1 MASVKFW
8 CLNVMTD
15 VMIQA
20 MAKAMHHDAPFRAR
34 GGLLR
39 RILSRVSA
47 VAAVAALCTS
57 AACASSLDTLE
68 TFLKSTKSGRAD
80 FTQVVMSPA
89 KAGQTTARSKTSTGQ
104 FSFVRP
110 TRFRFDYVKPFSQ
123 VIVAD
128 GQTLWL
134 YDADLEQVTARKQA
148 QTLSSTPAALVATAV
163 DLATLQKEFSL
174 EAQADADGLQWVQAT
189 PKNRES
195 TIQSVRMGLRVDGAQ
210 VSLVKLEIF
219 DAMGQRSVLS
229 FERFEVNPANLGAAQ
244 FNFVTPKGVS
254 VIRP

>member
-1 MASVKFW
+1 MHA
-8 CLNVMTD
+8 LN
-15 VMIQA
+15 
-20 MAKAMHHDAPFRAR
+20 KHDAQSQTVSGMKMNSVFFKPAMYR
-34 GGLLR
+34 G
-39 RILSRVSA
+39 
-47 VAAVAALCTS
+47 VAALAIC
-57 AACASSLDTLE
+57 ALIAGVAGASSLDTLD

-80 FTQVVMSPA
+80 FTQVVTPPA
-89 KAGQTTARSKTSTGQ
+89 KAGQTTVRSKTSTGQ

-110 TRFRFDYVKPFSQ
+110 TRFRFDYVKPFPQ

-148 QTLSSTPAALVATAV
+148 QALGSTPAALVATAV
-163 DLATLQKEFSL
+163 DLSALQKEFTL
-174 EAQADADGLQWVQAT
+174 EAQVDADGLQWVQAT

-195 TIQSVRMGLRVDGAQ
+195 TLQSVRMGLRVEGAQ
-210 VSLVKLEIF
+210 VSLAKLEIF

-229 FERFEVNPANLGAAQ
+229 FERFEVNPVSLGAAQ

>member
-1 MASVKFW
+1 MA
-8 CLNVMTD
+8 
-15 VMIQA
+15 
-20 MAKAMHHDAPFRAR
+20 
-34 GGLLR
+34 LL
-39 RILSRVSA
+39 
-47 VAAVAALCTS
+47 
-57 AACASSLDTLE
+57 ACANLALADSMDTLAS
-68 TFLKSTKSGRAD
+68 FLKNTKSGRAD
-80 FTQVVMSPA
+80 FTQVVTPPA
-89 KAGQTTARSKTSTGQ
+89 KAGQTVSRSKTSSGE
-104 FSFVRP
+104 FAFIRP
-110 TRFRFDYVKPFSQ
+110 ARFRFDYLKPFPQ

-148 QTLSSTPAALVATAV
+148 QALGSTPAALIATAV
-163 DLATLQKEFSL
+163 DVASLQKEFSL

-195 TIQSVRMGLRVDGAQ
+195 TIQSVRMGLRVEGAQ
-210 VSLVKLEIF
+210 VSLAKLEIF

>member
-1 MASVKFW
+1 
-8 CLNVMTD
+8 MTNFFFLC
-15 VMIQA
+15 Q
-20 MAKAMHHDAPFRAR
+20 
-34 GGLLR
+34 GLLCM
-39 RILSRVSA
+39 
-47 VAAVAALCTS
+47 ALL
-57 AACASSLDTLE
+57 ACANLALADSMETLAS
-68 TFLKSTKSGRAD
+68 FLKNTKSGRAD
-80 FTQVVMSPA
+80 FTQVVTPPA
-89 KAGQTTARSKTSTGQ
+89 KAGQTVSRSKTSSGE
-104 FSFVRP
+104 FAFIRP
-110 TRFRFDYVKPFSQ
+110 ARFRFDYLKPFSQ

-148 QTLSSTPAALVATAV
+148 QALGSTPAALIATAV
-163 DLATLQKEFSL
+163 DVASLQKEFSL

-195 TIQSVRMGLRVDGAQ
+195 TIQSVRMGLRVEGAQ
-210 VSLVKLEIF
+210 VSLAKLEIF

>member
-1 MASVKFW
+1 MNKNTVV
-8 CLNVMTD
+8 NR
-15 VMIQA
+15 A
-20 MAKAMHHDAPFRAR
+20 MRRMGA
-34 GGLLR
+34 GLA
-39 RILSRVSA
+39 IATLSA
-47 VAAVAALCTS
+47 GVAF
-57 AACASSLDTLE
+57 ASSLDTLE

-80 FTQVVMSPA
+80 FTQVVTSPA
-89 KAGQTTARSKTSTGQ
+89 KAGQTAVRSKTSTGQ

-148 QTLSSTPAALVATAV
+148 QALGSTPAALVATAV
-163 DLATLQKEFSL
+163 DVSTLQKEFSL
-174 EAQADADGLQWVQAT
+174 EAQTDTDGLQWVQAT

-195 TIQSVRMGLRVDGAQ
+195 TIQSVRIGLRAEGAQ
-210 VSLVKLEIF
+210 VSLGKLEIF

-229 FERFEVNPANLGAAQ
+229 FERFEVNPASLGATQ
-244 FNFVTPKGVS
+244 FNFALPKGVS

>member
-1 MASVKFW
+1 MNMNSTF
-8 CLNVMTD
+8 LST
-15 VMIQA
+15 A
-20 MAKAMHHDAPFRAR
+20 MR
-34 GGLLR
+34 
-39 RILSRVSA
+39 RVSL
-47 VAAVAALCTS
+47 ALATCAFTVS
-57 AACASSLDTLE
+57 MACASGLDTLE

-80 FTQVVMSPA
+80 FTQVVTPPA
-89 KAGQTTARSKTSTGQ
+89 KAGQTSVRSKTSTGQ

-110 TRFRFDYVKPFSQ
+110 TRFRFDYVKPFPQ

-148 QTLSSTPAALVATAV
+148 QALGSTPAALVATAS
-163 DLATLQKEFSL
+163 DLGALQKEFSL

-195 TIQSVRMGLRVDGAQ
+195 TIQSVRIGLRTDGAQ
-210 VSLVKLEIF
+210 VSLGKLEIF

-229 FERFEVNPANLGAAQ
+229 FDRFEVNPVNLGPAQ
-244 FNFVTPKGVS
+244 FNFVPPKGVS

>member
-1 MASVKFW
+1 MNMNSTYLCTAMRRVSLTLATCAFTASV
-8 CLNVMTD
+8 
-15 VMIQA
+15 
-20 MAKAMHHDAPFRAR
+20 
-34 GGLLR
+34 
-39 RILSRVSA
+39 
-47 VAAVAALCTS
+47 
-57 AACASSLDTLE
+57 ACASGLDTLE

-80 FTQVVMSPA
+80 FTQVVTPPA
-89 KAGQTTARSKTSTGQ
+89 KAGQTTVRSKTSTGQ

-110 TRFRFDYVKPFSQ
+110 TRFRFDYVKPFPQ

-128 GQTLWL
+128 GKTLWL

-148 QTLSSTPAALVATAV
+148 QALGSTPAALVATAS
-163 DLATLQKEFSL
+163 DLSALQKEFSL

-195 TIQSVRMGLRVDGAQ
+195 TIQSVRIGLRTDGAQ
-210 VSLVKLEIF
+210 VSLGKLEIF

-229 FERFEVNPANLGAAQ
+229 FERFEVNPANLGPAQ
-244 FNFVTPKGVS
+244 FNFVPPKGVS

>member
-1 MASVKFW
+1 MGSAKFW
-8 CLNVMTD
+8 CLSVMNENTE
-15 VMIQA
+15 QS
-20 MAKAMHHDAPFRAR
+20 
-34 GGLLR
+34 
-39 RILSRVSA
+39 LSNVSA
-47 VAAVAALCTS
+47 FVNRAMRRVGAGLAIAALS
-57 AACASSLDTLE
+57 ASVASASSLDTLE

-80 FTQVVMSPA
+80 FTQVVTPPA
-89 KAGQTTARSKTSTGQ
+89 KAGQTTVRSKTSTGQ

-110 TRFRFDYVKPFSQ
+110 TRFRFDYIKPFPQ

-148 QTLSSTPAALVATAV
+148 QALGSTPAALVATAV
-163 DLATLQKEFSL
+163 DLSSLQKEFSL
-174 EAQADADGLQWVQAT
+174 DAQADADGLQWVQAT

-195 TIQSVRMGLRVDGAQ
+195 TIQSVRMGLRADGAQ
-210 VSLVKLEIF
+210 VILAKLEIF
-219 DAMGQRSVLS
+219 DAMGQCSVLS

-244 FNFVTPKGVS
+244 FNFAVPKGVS

>member
-1 MASVKFW
+1 MNKTFKQGLNKMRRAFAVVLVIATLSTGVASANS
-8 CLNVMTD
+8 LNV
-15 VMIQA
+15 
-20 MAKAMHHDAPFRAR
+20 
-34 GGLLR
+34 
-39 RILSRVSA
+39 
-47 VAAVAALCTS
+47 
-57 AACASSLDTLE
+57 LE

-80 FTQVVMSPA
+80 FTQVVTPPA
-89 KAGQTTARSKTSTGQ
+89 KAGQAIMRIKTSTGQ
-104 FSFVRP
+104 FSFIRP
-110 TRFRFDYVKPFSQ
+110 TRFRFDYVKPFPQ

-148 QTLSSTPAALVATAV
+148 QALGSTPAALVATAS
-163 DLATLQKEFSL
+163 DLGALQKEFSL

-195 TIQSVRMGLRVDGAQ
+195 TIQSVRIGLRTDGAQ
-210 VSLVKLEIF
+210 VSLGKLEIF

-229 FERFEVNPANLGAAQ
+229 FDRFEVNPVNLGPVQ
-244 FNFVTPKGVS
+244 FNFVPPKGVS

>member
-1 MASVKFW
+1 
-8 CLNVMTD
+8 MTNFLSLR
-15 VMIQA
+15 Q
-20 MAKAMHHDAPFRAR
+20 
-34 GGLLR
+34 GLLCMA
-39 RILSRVSA
+39 LLASA
-47 VAAVAALCTS
+47 NLALADS
-57 AACASSLDTLE
+57 MDTLAS
-68 TFLKSTKSGRAD
+68 FLKNTKSGRAD
-80 FTQVVMSPA
+80 FTQVVTPPA
-89 KAGQTTARSKTSTGQ
+89 KAGQTVSRSKTSSGE
-104 FSFVRP
+104 FAFIRP
-110 TRFRFDYVKPFSQ
+110 ARFRFDYLKPFPQ

-148 QTLSSTPAALVATAV
+148 QALGSTPAALIATAV
-163 DLATLQKEFSL
+163 DVASLQKEFSL

-195 TIQSVRMGLRVDGAQ
+195 TIQSVRMGLRVEGAQ
-210 VSLVKLEIF
+210 VSLAKLEIF

>member
-1 MASVKFW
+1 MNSFFP
-8 CLNVMTD
+8 C
-15 VMIQA
+15 
-20 MAKAMHHDAPFRAR
+20 
-34 GGLLR
+34 
-39 RILSRVSA
+39 
-47 VAAVAALCTS
+47 AALRCMRLALVTS
-57 AACASSLDTLE
+57 ALTATMACASGLDTLE

-80 FTQVVMSPA
+80 FTQVVTPPA
-89 KAGQTTARSKTSTGQ
+89 KAGQTTVRSKTSTGQ

-110 TRFRFDYVKPFSQ
+110 TRFRFDYVKPFPQ

-148 QTLSSTPAALVATAV
+148 HALGSTPAALVATAA
-163 DLATLQKEFSL
+163 DLNALQKEFSL
-174 EAQADADGLQWVQAT
+174 EAQADSDGLQWVQAT

-195 TIQSVRMGLRVDGAQ
+195 TIQSVRIGLRSDGLL
-210 VSLVKLEIF
+210 VSLGKLEIF

-229 FERFEVNPANLGAAQ
+229 FERFEVNPVNLGPAQ
-244 FNFVTPKGVS
+244 FNFVPPRGVS

>member
-1 MASVKFW
+1 MNKDVVAFALRHAGVVLTAFVLST
-8 CLNVMTD
+8 NV
-15 VMIQA
+15 V
-20 MAKAMHHDAPFRAR
+20 
-34 GGLLR
+34 G
-39 RILSRVSA
+39 
-47 VAAVAALCTS
+47 
-57 AACASSLDTLE
+57 ASSLDTLE

-80 FTQVVMSPA
+80 FTQVVTPPA

-104 FSFVRP
+104 FSFMRP
-110 TRFRFDYVKPFSQ
+110 TRFRFDYSKPFPQ

-148 QTLSSTPAALVATAV
+148 QALGSTPAALVATAV
-163 DLATLQKEFSL
+163 DLSSLHKEFSL
-174 EAQADADGLQWVQAT
+174 EAQADVDGLQWVQAT

-195 TIQSVRMGLRVDGAQ
+195 TIQSVRMGLRTEGAQ
-210 VSLVKLEIF
+210 VSLGKLEIY

-229 FERFEVNPANLGAAQ
+229 FERFEVNPASLGAAQ
-244 FNFVTPKGVS
+244 FNFAVPKGVS

>member
-1 MASVKFW
+1 MNENTEQSLSNVSAFVNRAMRRVGAGLAIAALSASV
-8 CLNVMTD
+8 
-15 VMIQA
+15 A
-20 MAKAMHHDAPFRAR
+20 
-34 GGLLR
+34 
-39 RILSRVSA
+39 S
-47 VAAVAALCTS
+47 
-57 AACASSLDTLE
+57 ASSLDTLV
-68 TFLKSTKSGRAD
+68 TP
-80 FTQVVMSPA
+80 PA
-89 KAGQTTARSKTSTGQ
+89 KAGQTTVRSKTSTGQ

-110 TRFRFDYVKPFSQ
+110 TRFRFDYIKPFPQ

-148 QTLSSTPAALVATAV
+148 QALGSTPAALVATAV
-163 DLATLQKEFSL
+163 DLSSLQKEFSL
-174 EAQADADGLQWVQAT
+174 DAQADADGLQWVQAT

-195 TIQSVRMGLRVDGAQ
+195 TIQSVRMGLRADGAQ
-210 VSLVKLEIF
+210 VSLAKLEIF

-244 FNFVTPKGVS
+244 FNFAVPKGVS

>member
-1 MASVKFW
+1 MRLAGGHHMRLTSLFLTSV
-8 CLNVMTD
+8 
-15 VMIQA
+15 
-20 MAKAMHHDAPFRAR
+20 
-34 GGLLR
+34 
-39 RILSRVSA
+39 LSVG
-47 VAAVAALCTS
+47 V
-57 AACASSLDTLE
+57 ACASGLDTLE

-80 FTQVVMSPA
+80 FTQVVSAPA
-89 KAGQTTARSKTSTGQ
+89 KAGQTSVRSKTSTGQ
-104 FSFVRP
+104 FSFMRP

-134 YDADLEQVTARKQA
+134 YDTDLDQVTARQQA
-148 QTLSSTPAALVATAV
+148 QALGSTPAALVATAA
-163 DLATLQKEFSL
+163 DLSVLQKEFSL

-195 TIQSVRMGLRVDGAQ
+195 TIQSVRIGLRTEGAQ
-210 VSLVKLEIF
+210 VSLGKLEIF

-229 FERFEVNPANLGAAQ
+229 FARFEVNPASLGTAQ
-244 FNFVTPKGVS
+244 FNFAVPKGVS